1 MKRTFFKQSFLYVYP
16 TILTAV
22 SFVSALPLLGEGA
35 TYVLLKL
42 RRKRTRNTGKHTTW
56 CTGLSLLI
64 MPARPPRE
72 TNTQLA
78 GEATAEYT
86 QSGIPGSH
94 HFHCRLRVRYFVW
107 VSTSSSF
114 LFLKKKK
121 WTKWTVISK
130 WSAFLGLRGVRKL
143 QSPGKGTL
151 LRSSQCSRSG
161 FTRVERAPR
170 DLWSRA
176 KTAPSDP
183 WSYHQ
188 VTLFEIFNPSSL

>member
-1 MKRTFFKQSFLYVYP
+1 
-16 TILTAV
+16 
-22 SFVSALPLLGEGA
+22 
-35 TYVLLKL
+35 
-42 RRKRTRNTGKHTTW
+42 
-56 CTGLSLLI
+56 
-64 MPARPPRE
+64 
-72 TNTQLA
+72 
-78 GEATAEYT
+78 
-86 QSGIPGSH
+86 
-94 HFHCRLRVRYFVW
+94 LRVRYFVW

-183 WSYHQ
+183 WSRAKTAPSDPWSYHQ